1 MGTKLHFRLSSL
13 LLSVFAFVPIASH
26 AQNNAQFD
34 PFVEVGSEKI
44 RARWCLQGQFP
55 IIQTYGHESWRN
67 AGVVRLSPIN
77 HTPDCTS
84 NQVVF
89 AEKDKLFVQEEDGE
103 LLLSKLDWGYFVAGT
118 LSPRRRG
125 CRYPTPAVEELL
137 TELTELCGATV
148 IESAALPS
156 GRFTVLAFAPGAVS
170 SSALIRRIVWELG
183 EDARPDTIRV
193 LPIYPRRLRAELDRS
208 FYRTSHQSGT
218 LERLTSEPA
227 LRALSTVRGLVARLR
242 GSV

>member
-103 LLLSKLDWGYFVAGT
+103 LLLSSSDDKQWKLKELVLSPSPSVHPKFWKGRDAKRKLDIYVFLASAENSNGKPVKYYLLEAFNDACTVNRPEKSGVIEPYQGAGT
-118 LSPRRRG
+118 CGNLSL
-125 CRYPTPAVEELL
+125 PTIG
-137 TELTELCGATV
+137 TKT
-148 IESAALPS
+148 S
-156 GRFTVLAFAPGAVS
+156 GVTFFQTDVGGG
-170 SSALIRRIVWELG
+170 G
-183 EDARPDTIRV
+183 EKK
-193 LPIYPRRLRAELDRS
+193 
-208 FYRTSHQSGT
+208 
-218 LERLTSEPA
+218 
-227 LRALSTVRGLVARLR
+227 
-242 GSV
+242 